1 MVIKLIDIYNNVAG
15 QAWSM
20 FDAEIESEDEFET
33 SLLSSIQK
41 ALTELWCVYPYPF
54 RYKTHNIATQPG
66 VSSYDMPDGNII
78 KKTIGNV
85 QKYSV
90 KLKNHYLEY
99 LSDLSEVDYA
109 SSIPE
114 YFYIQNDK
122 IIFVPVPDDIYNIE
136 IEYLTLCIGK
146 DFEGKK
152 IFNLK
157 KGSDYIEIPEKY
169 EALFTN
175 ALITKSMVYAIAA
188 ISDENY
194 SGYETQ
200 FAEAY
205 KRLIQYCKGI
215 DTEVWIT
222 W

>member
-1 MVIKLIDIYNNVAG
+1 MAIKLIDIYNSVAG

-20 FDAEIESEDEFET
+20 FDAEIESEDEFES

-41 ALTELWCVYPYPF
+41 AMTELWCAYPYPF
-54 RYKTHNIATQPG
+54 RYKTHDIATISG

-99 LSDLSEVDYA
+99 LSDLSVVDDS

-122 IIFVPVPDDIYNIE
+122 IIFFPVPDDIYNIE
-136 IEYLTLCIGK
+136 I
-146 DFEGKK
+146 
-152 IFNLK
+152 
-157 KGSDYIEIPEKY
+157 DY
-169 EALFTN
+169 
-175 ALITKSMVYAIAA
+175 
-188 ISDENY
+188 
-194 SGYETQ
+194 
-200 FAEAY
+200 
-205 KRLIQYCKGI
+205 
-215 DTEVWIT
+215 
-222 W
+222 

>member
-1 MVIKLIDIYNNVAG
+1 MAIKLIDIYNSVAG

-20 FDAEIESEDEFET
+20 FDAEIESEDEFES

-41 ALTELWCVYPYPF
+41 AMTELWCAYPYPF
-54 RYKTHNIATQPG
+54 RYKTHDIATISG

-99 LSDLSEVDYA
+99 LSDLSVVDDS

-122 IIFVPVPDDIYNIE
+122 IIFFPVPDDIYNIE
-136 IEYLTLCIGK
+136 IDYITLCIGK
-146 DFEGKK
+146 DENGNN

-157 KGSDYIEIPEKY
+157 KGSDYINIPPKY

-175 ALITKSMVYAIAA
+175 ALITKSMVYAIA
-188 ISDENY
+188 SRNDENF
-194 SGYETQ
+194 SGYEEQ

-205 KRLIQYCKGI
+205 KRLIQYCNGI
-215 DTEVWIT
+215 ETETWIS